1 MRFNV
6 YLVASSSFS
15 TIFLFKKILSSVGIE
30 FKRST
35 FQTLK
40 YVDKVVHFQ
49 LSRNVYVDFKKD
61 FELLIFE
68 IPLLTD

>member
-30 FKRST
+30 FNRST
-35 FQTLK
+35 FQTSK
-40 YVDKVVHFQ
+40 YVDKVFLH
-49 LSRNVYVDFKKD
+49 LHTHEKKCMWVLKD
-61 FELLIFE
+61 TF
-68 IPLLTD
+68 